1 MIRIIHRSL
10 LAILMTGT
18 LLAYA
23 DEPAVVP
30 TYTLE
35 ECHKMATS
43 ASHHSEKRTEAL
55 EAARLTEQAAL
66 ASMFPKVSANAS
78 YLWNSK
84 SPALLSNEKQF
95 NFGTA
100 RVGAD
105 GTGSFQWSESSLV
118 NRLDMQ
124 TRNTPDVNAAVK
136 ALSQE
141 GGQMIANVY
150 QEIYRAFHP
159 DLTHIVVA
167 QVGIT
172 QPIYVGGRLLA
183 LHKAAKVARDIVE
196 IESEN
201 QEHDLIIKVDEA
213 YWRVVSV
220 DKKKELATQ
229 YYNLLVRLEDNVS
242 ELAQE
247 GLATQQDLLK
257 VKAKRG
263 EAEVKKMQA
272 ENGLVLSKM
281 ALCQL
286 IGLPLGSEFRLS
298 DATLGYTYL
307 HDSIAITDQLLN
319 QRSEIQLL
327 DKAEELAKT
336 NIRVMSAGLQPNIV
350 AQANYIYSNPN
361 AENGISNKWDGT
373 GFFSAGVVVNIPIA
387 HADDILRLKAAKHQ
401 ANIIALQ
408 KEEAKELLTLQVTQA
423 NQKVLEAQQKV
434 AMTAM
439 QVKNAEEVLRFA
451 EEAFEAGMAT
461 ASDLMG
467 AQTAWMSACSDHVDA
482 QIDERMAEIHYKKFT
497 NTLTID

>member
-1 MIRIIHRSL
+1 M
-10 LAILMTGT
+10 
-18 LLAYA
+18 
-23 DEPAVVP
+23 
-30 TYTLE
+30 
-35 ECHKMATS
+35 
-43 ASHHSEKRTEAL
+43 
-55 EAARLTEQAAL
+55 
-66 ASMFPKVSANAS
+66 
-78 YLWNSK
+78 
-84 SPALLSNEKQF
+84 
-95 NFGTA
+95 
-100 RVGAD
+100 
-105 GTGSFQWSESSLV
+105 
-118 NRLDMQ
+118 
-124 TRNTPDVNAAVK
+124 
-136 ALSQE
+136 
-141 GGQMIANVY
+141 
-150 QEIYRAFHP
+150 
-159 DLTHIVVA
+159 
-167 QVGIT
+167 
-172 QPIYVGGRLLA
+172 GGRLLA

-286 IGLPLGSEFRLS
+286 IGLPLNSEFRLS
-298 DATLGYTYL
+298 DATLDYTYL

-361 AENGISNKWDGT
+361 AENGISNKWNGT

>member
-1 MIRIIHRSL
+1 M
-10 LAILMTGT
+10 
-18 LLAYA
+18 
-23 DEPAVVP
+23 
-30 TYTLE
+30 
-35 ECHKMATS
+35 
-43 ASHHSEKRTEAL
+43 
-55 EAARLTEQAAL
+55 
-66 ASMFPKVSANAS
+66 
-78 YLWNSK
+78 
-84 SPALLSNEKQF
+84 
-95 NFGTA
+95 
-100 RVGAD
+100 
-105 GTGSFQWSESSLV
+105 
-118 NRLDMQ
+118 
-124 TRNTPDVNAAVK
+124 
-136 ALSQE
+136 
-141 GGQMIANVY
+141 
-150 QEIYRAFHP
+150 
-159 DLTHIVVA
+159 
-167 QVGIT
+167 
-172 QPIYVGGRLLA
+172 
-183 LHKAAKVARDIVE
+183 
-196 IESEN
+196 
-201 QEHDLIIKVDEA
+201 
-213 YWRVVSV
+213 
-220 DKKKELATQ
+220 
-229 YYNLLVRLEDNVS
+229 
-242 ELAQE
+242 
-247 GLATQQDLLK
+247 
-257 VKAKRG
+257 G

-361 AENGISNKWDGT
+361 AENGISNKWGGT

>member
-84 SPALLSNEKQF
+84 SPALLSNETQF

-272 ENGLVLSKM
+272 ENGLTLSSM
-281 ALCQL
+281 ALAQVC
-286 IGLPLGSEFRLS
+286 GLPLRTVFLTDTEGLSETMLTS
-298 DATLGYTYL
+298 DSLDAE
-307 HDSIAITDQLLN
+307 SITAA
-319 QRSEIQLL
+319 RSEMQMMHEVEKIARSNA
-327 DKAEELAKT
+327 KLA
-336 NIRVMSAGLQPNIV
+336 SAGLQPNII
-350 AQANYIYSNPN
+350 ASASYIYTNPSV
-361 AENGISNKWDGT
+361 ENGVHSDWQGR
-373 GFFSAGVVVNIPIA
+373 GFFTAGVTVNVPIA
-387 HADDILRLKAAKHQ
+387 HADAILRYKAARHA
-401 ANIIALQ
+401 ANAVSL
-408 KEEAKELLTLQVTQA
+408 KVDEMREKLTLQTTQA
-423 NQKVLEAQQKV
+423 NQRLLEAQQKI
-434 AMTAM
+434 AMA
-439 QVKNAEEVLRFA
+439 QLNKANATEVLRMA
-451 EEAFEAGMAT
+451 EESFEAGMIT
-461 ASDLMG
+461 ASDLMM
-467 AQTAWMSACSDHVDA
+467 AQTAWLSAASELVDA
-482 QIDERMAEIHYKKFT
+482 QTEAKT
-497 NTLTID
+497 NETQLRKYLGQL